1 MPVNNLWVVMPVYNE
16 EEALEGVL
24 EEWRT
29 ELDSTG
35 VPYTLCVLNDGSK
48 DQTLPI
54 LQQYA
59 TKHPVVKIVD
69 KTNSGHGQTCV
80 DGYRMALA
88 AGADWVFQIDSDG
101 QCDPKFFKAALAKA
115 ENHKA
120 VFGYRKTRDDG
131 SQRVFISKFVGL
143 FALAATSTWV
153 RDPNVP
159 YRLMH
164 RDVLAPILDK
174 IPADFYLANI
184 WVAVLIQRQSP
195 IAWIPIHFRDR
206 SGGSP
211 SLKTFSFVKHGFK
224 LFRQLRDA
232 VRQPLK

>member
-1 MPVNNLWVVMPVYNE
+1 MAIKNLWVIMPVYNE

-24 EEWRT
+24 EEWRQ
-29 ELDSTG
+29 ELESTG
-35 VPYTLCVLNDGSK
+35 IDYTICVLNDGSK

-59 TKHPVVKIVD
+59 TKHTVVKIVD
-69 KTNSGHGQTCV
+69 KPNSGHGQTCV
-80 DGYRMALA
+80 DGYRLALG

-101 QCDPKFFKAALAKA
+101 QCDPKYFKAALAAA

-131 SQRVFISKFVGL
+131 AKRVFVSKFVGL
-143 FALAATSTWV
+143 FTLAATATWV

-164 RDVLAPILDK
+164 RDVLGPVVDK
-174 IPADFYLANI
+174 IPADFHLANI
-184 WVAVLIQRQSP
+184 WVAVLIQRQTP

-211 SLKTFSFVKHGFK
+211 SVKTFSFVKHGFK
-224 LFRQLRDA
+224 LFRQLRNA
-232 VRQPLK
+232 VRQPLG